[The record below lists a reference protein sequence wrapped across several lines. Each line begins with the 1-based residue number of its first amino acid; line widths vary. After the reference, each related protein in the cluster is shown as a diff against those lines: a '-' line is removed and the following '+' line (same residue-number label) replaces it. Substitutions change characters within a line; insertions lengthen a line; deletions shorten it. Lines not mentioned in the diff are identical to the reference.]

1 MNPRILEG
9 GGLLGGY
16 SFDRIEAE
24 PETNL
29 TAQNDG
35 DVVAAVL
42 RLQCASEE
50 YRRVMSGE
58 DRLRY
63 DIESLRSV
71 RTVFAGNMPTAWIAD
86 LACELE
92 QLEWRR
98 SGLARKLRD
107 RRVAPLRSI
116 QTAVLRI
123 FACTYMSLLVR
134 AGMRVPE
141 ADAAVKR
148 RMKSRFRQ
156 VGIQLGRYRLIN
168 WRKDITRDTTDAE
181 IYRGLL
187 KMFDSQQ
194 RPMITEIEEWV
205 DSWID
210 SPIEIS

>member
-1 MNPRILEG
+1 MSARILQG
-9 GGLLGGY
+9 GGLLGGAVLDN
-16 SFDRIEAE
+16 SDGE
-24 PETNL
+24 PNYAVSER
-29 TAQNDG
+29 AGD
-35 DVVAAVL
+35 DVVAAMV

-50 YRRVMSGE
+50 YRRAMSGE

-63 DIESLRSV
+63 VIEFLRSV
-71 RTVFAGNMPTAWIAD
+71 RTVFAGNMPWPGLTI
-86 LACELE
+86 LPVSFE

-107 RRVAPLRSI
+107 RRGAPLRSI

-123 FACTYMSLLVR
+123 FACAYMSLLMR

-148 RMKSRFRQ
+148 IMKSRFRQ

-168 WRKDITRDTTDAE
+168 WRKDITRDTTDAK

-194 RPMITEIEEWV
+194 RPMITEIEERV

-210 SPIEIS
+210 APIEIS